1 MTSIRLMI
9 VAALAAGGILAGG
22 VGAVLADPGNGQGA
36 GQEKVII
43 CHEPPGN
50 PANAHE
56 ITVGSPAGEAHANHG
71 NADHTADGDDL
82 GVGCGE
88 D

>member
-22 VGAVLADPGNGQGA
+22 LAPALADPGNGQ
-36 GQEKVII
+36 EKVTI
-43 CHEPPGN
+43 CHQPPGN

-56 ITVGSPAGEAHANHG
+56 ITVGSPAGDAHANHG
-71 NADHTADGDDL
+71 NPVHTANGDDP
-82 GVGCGE
+82 GGCQGE